1 MSGDDQKRYDLKP
14 NTNRRTRSESARLQ
28 KDPPR
33 TSNASGYIAAQ
44 YARPEYSMPHTDP
57 GYSRPLQYP
66 AAPAKPTP
74 HSDSGYLRQSS
85 ASVPPP
91 QYARSRY
98 SVQNDSSGKPA
109 DPLADLIG
117 QFSETRIDQRP
128 PTPDGRPAPVS
139 PPPPQDPI
147 DEVVEEVLTRDLK
160 KAGNEKLLPTDPI
173 FDLAHKFAERWDI
186 SDEAVDSHIKLAC
199 GYLKFPVILLLN
211 PAPTHEI
218 MPYDEMVTG
227 CKTLRW
233 IEDVL
238 YKIGLELEDV
248 IILDACTLLGSD
260 RIRELGREGKR
271 KKERAM
277 AEAYDVTQEM
287 LRLIQPNIILS
298 CQCSTSFP
306 DWSAGGHVVA
316 RQLCSS
322 IRSAQ
327 NREVK
332 EVCLNGR
339 TINVIQAYHPSGFL
353 NNKGDRKAHHDTFG
367 HLLERVF
374 RTVYFRCGN
383 WKSQHL
389 IAALASSNTTKYI
402 GASANN
408 SMAKETKGLH
418 NSAVER
424 SVTSH

>member
-33 TSNASGYIAAQ
+33 TSNASGYKAVQ
-44 YARPEYSMPHTDP
+44 YARPEYSM
-57 GYSRPLQYP
+57 
-66 AAPAKPTP
+66 P

-91 QYARSRY
+91 QHARSRY
-98 SVQNDSSGKPA
+98 SVQNDSSGKTA
-109 DPLADLIG
+109 DHLADLIG
-117 QFSETRIDQRP
+117 QLSFSETRTRIDQRP
-128 PTPDGRPAPVS
+128 PTPGYRLAPVS

-160 KAGNEKLLPTDPI
+160 KPGNKKLLPTDPI
-173 FDLAHKFAERWDI
+173 FNLAHEFAERWDI

-199 GYLKFPVILLLN
+199 GYLKFPAILLLN

-218 MPYDEMVTG
+218 MPYDEMVAG

-332 EVCLNGR
+332 EVYLNGR

-367 HLLERVF
+367 HLLEGVF
-374 RTVYFRCGN
+374 RTVYFPCGN

-408 SMAKETKGLH
+408 SMAKETKGLRS
-418 NSAVER
+418 SAVER
-424 SVTSH
+424 SVASH